1 MAVQHVT
8 LGLQLTAPLPVKLQ
22 QEDLDKLIAAL
33 PAAGWH
39 DLPTEDGT
47 IKLNLAHV
55 IYVKTDKDEQR
66 IGFGR

>member
-1 MAVQHVT
+1 MAAQHVT
-8 LGLQLTAPLPVKLQ
+8 LGLQLTAPLPVKIQ
-22 QEDLDKLIAAL
+22 QEDLDKLLEAL

-47 IKLNLAHV
+47 IKLNLASV
-55 IYVKTDKDEQR
+55 IYVKTDKDEPR

>member
-1 MAVQHVT
+1 MAQHVT
-8 LGLQLTAPLPVKLQ
+8 LGLQLTAPLPVKIQ
-22 QEDLDKLIAAL
+22 QEDLDRLLEAL

-39 DLPTEDGT
+39 DLPTEDGN
-47 IKLNLAHV
+47 IRLNLANV